1 VSAQPKHATRS
12 DLCWY
17 IDLSCWLIA
26 VLKFVWNEVTFFSH
40 TEYCKSV
47 IHTLT
52 LLSFSLSYCLSTLN
66 AVYFFCFLSLK
77 LTNTHTGSFYASLY
91 TSSRFLFISFFIYFY
106 IHFSSPYTVTA
117 AILPDWLFHLSFCLN
132 TPSFSFCLPPSF
144 SFLTL
149 FFSLSFCLLLS
160 FSLSLPT
167 PLPHSLSLCCT
178 LSLTQLLLVSHPPL
192 PLPLPLLSLFLSSPS
207 FFISLYLS
215 FLTPLPHSISHP
227 PVPLLPLSSFFHWL
241 PQSPLFPHSLTL
253 FSVCFS
259 LPLSDCF
266 KSSNYKW
273 HGYQGIQV
281 PLLISPSLSLS
292 LSLSPPPHT
301 SCFLS
306 SVLQLSVS
314 SSLFPL
320 CLLKLK
326 FVFMA
331 FNSAQIKVPAR

>member
-1 VSAQPKHATRS
+1 MQ
-12 DLCWY
+12 Y
-17 IDLSCWLIA
+17 ISFVFYLS
-26 VLKFVWNEVTFFSH
+26 NSQ
-40 TEYCKSV
+40 
-47 IHTLT
+47 
-52 LLSFSLSYCLSTLN
+52 
-66 AVYFFCFLSLK
+66 
-77 LTNTHTGSFYASLY
+77 THTGSFYASLY

-192 PLPLPLLSLFLSSPS
+192 PLPLPLLFLSLFLSSPS

-215 FLTPLPHSISHP
+215 FLTPLPHSITQSISHP
-227 PVPLLPLSSFFHWL
+227 PVPLLPLSSFFHLL

-292 LSLSPPPHT
+292 LSLSLSPPPHT

-314 SSLFPL
+314 PSLFPL